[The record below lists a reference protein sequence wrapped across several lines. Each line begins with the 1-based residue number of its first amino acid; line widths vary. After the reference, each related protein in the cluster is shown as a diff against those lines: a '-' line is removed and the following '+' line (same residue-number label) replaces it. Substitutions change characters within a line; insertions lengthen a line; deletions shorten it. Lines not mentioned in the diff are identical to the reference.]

1 MSGNFYEKLSQSIA
15 PEIFGHVDVKKAL
28 LLLLVGGTDKKTGKS
43 PIYNRK
49 IVQIYTFRFW
59 YEH

>member
-43 PIYNRK
+43 PIYKRK